1 MRKLALCS
9 ALLALIG
16 VMPALAAE
24 RMPPASGL
32 QDAVSTE
39 KLQREDGVWHVR
51 GDDGEVVH
59 VFADINSAENAEHRI
74 GGMQDMQGLQNFT
87 QPMALRSGAYGV
99 FSASYGA
106 VPGQMNDHG
115 GAVVSNA
122 AFLPIFYNAATA
134 TALRSGID
142 AFVNAFSNSDPG
154 MKVITQY
161 SKPGNA
167 ISASLTHSADLVD
180 DAGTPNRISDNGIHS
195 YLTGL
200 FNAGRI
206 PVSTNTIY
214 GVYLPQGTTSTLG
227 SARSCTSY
235 CGYHSS
241 YTYNGNTILYAVFPY
256 LTCSGCSLSG
266 KTVLDMETIVTSH
279 EIREAITDPV
289 NAWWESSSGYEDDD
303 KCAWHNLYQQPGGAW
318 VQPEYSNALAGWP
331 RGCVTP

>member
-1 MRKLALCS
+1 MRKPTLFVAVACLV
-9 ALLALIG
+9 G
-16 VMPALAAE
+16 VTPVFAQ
-24 RMPPASGL
+24 PPMSN
-32 QDAVSTE
+32 
-39 KLQREDGVWHVR
+39 GVWHVR
-51 GDDGEVVH
+51 GDNGEIVH
-59 VFADINSAENAEHRI
+59 VLPNPASAEAFEHRFGI
-74 GGMQDMQGLQNFT
+74 Q
-87 QPMALRSGAYGV
+87 QPPSRINNYSV
-99 FSASYGA
+99 FSPSYGA
-106 VPGQMNDHG
+106 NPGQMNDHG

-134 TALRSGID
+134 ASLQSGID
-142 AFVNAFSNSDPG
+142 AMVNSFSNSDPG

-161 SKPGNA
+161 SKTGNA
-167 ISASLTHSADLVD
+167 ISAALTHSPDLVD
-180 DAGTPNRISDNGIHS
+180 NQPAPRRISDSGVQN

-200 FNAGRI
+200 FNSGRI
-206 PVSTNTIY
+206 TATTNTVY

-241 YTYNGNTILYAVFPY
+241 YTYSGKTILYAVFPY
-256 LTCSGCSLSG
+256 NDCSGCSLSG